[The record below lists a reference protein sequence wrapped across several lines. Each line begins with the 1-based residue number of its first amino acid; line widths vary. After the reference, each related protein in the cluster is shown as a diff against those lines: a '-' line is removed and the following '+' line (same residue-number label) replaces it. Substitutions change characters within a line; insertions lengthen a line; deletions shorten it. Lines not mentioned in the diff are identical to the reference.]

1 MTATTAPITP
11 CDSAPHYHT
20 LPPQRHRTLPPQ
32 RHHTLLPTPAYHT
45 LTHFPTPSV
54 AAPPNIIAQRTNK
67 NGTLPRKSC
76 AGESTNTYITLELFA
91 YKNDVVAA
99 SKCHAVR

>member
-1 MTATTAPITP
+1 MTSHHYILLYAILFTRDDKPPLYPNLRAMTSRPPHTITRTNESTTLSQHTHTRTP
-11 CDSAPHYHT
+11 H
-20 LPPQRHRTLPPQ
+20 
-32 RHHTLLPTPAYHT
+32 AYC
-45 LTHFPTPSV
+45 
-54 AAPPNIIAQRTNK
+54 TNK

-76 AGESTNTYITLELFA
+76 VGESTNTYITLELFA